1 MTSDDAPAMAYLK
14 ASPNSNLTFV
24 RMKGDCESGCL
35 VLNVKSSMLFH
46 QISMWVMCLS
56 LVHVLPNLL
65 ASGT

>member
-24 RMKGDCESGCL
+24 RMKGDYENGFL
-35 VLNVKSSMLFH
+35 VLNVKSMSFH

-56 LVHVLPNLL
+56 LVHTLPSLL

>member
-24 RMKGDCESGCL
+24 RMKGIVKSGCL
-35 VLNVKSSMLFH
+35 VLNIKSMLFH

-56 LVHVLPNLL
+56 LVHVLPSLL
-65 ASGT
+65 ASGI